1 MKKIDAKENYFGLN
15 FIATAEQTNGKYF
28 ISETIIPAG
37 DAGPPAHYHSNEDE
51 GFYLK
56 SGTLIFVVENEE
68 IILNQ
73 GEFLNIEKG
82 ETHTWR
88 NESNTDAELIVT
100 FAPAGIERMFVE
112 LDNDMSNIKEIGR
125 KYGTRF
131 FI

>member
-1 MKKIDAKENYFGLN
+1 MKKVNAKENYFGLN
-15 FIATAEQTNGKYF
+15 FIATTEQTNGKYF

-37 DAGPPAHYHSNEDE
+37 DTGPPVHYHSNEDE

-88 NESNTDAELIVT
+88 NESNMDAELIVT

-125 KYGTRF
+125 KYGTTF